1 MCFIRAMI
9 TSFARALTDRYY
21 GVAIVIERKFRVT
34 VLVSYV
40 NACLRAPFR
49 AVCPTSLLDLHSVFL
64 GNFVQLFASELPLGG
79 APERRLLHERTPRLP
94 VVPQPK
100 AAIAHCCDSQLHARR
115 LWELRLP
122 NPFQRARVR
131 RPICQTRCLPERT
144 APHLLLDADGLEYRY
159 GSAPAVFPRPCCL
172 NLCWGQP

>member
-49 AVCPTSLLDLHSVFL
+49 AVCPIFLLDLHSVFL
-64 GNFVQLFASELPLGG
+64 GNFIQLFASELLWRCSRSAGYFTN
-79 APERRLLHERTPRLP
+79 ERLDSRWCHN
-94 VVPQPK
+94 PK
-100 AAIAHCCDSQLHARR
+100 Q
-115 LWELRLP
+115 
-122 NPFQRARVR
+122 Q
-131 RPICQTRCLPERT
+131 
-144 APHLLLDADGLEYRY
+144 
-159 GSAPAVFPRPCCL
+159 
-172 NLCWGQP
+172 